1 MSTTTTGSVAPQAV
15 SNIALRP
22 GQAMTRR
29 LVCMMTALLLGL
41 TLALN
46 PVSAPRSDAAVSAG
60 VGAAAL
66 RVARAQIGIPYRYGG
81 MSRAGFDCS
90 GLTKYSYARVGRWIP
105 RTAQQQYNASIHIR
119 WNQRRFGDLVFF
131 YSGSTIYHVGIY
143 AGNWRMVVAPHAG
156 TRVQV
161 QRIWSTHVLF
171 GRVR

>member
-1 MSTTTTGSVAPQAV
+1 MSTTTHGSVVPNVAPPQGFAV
-15 SNIALRP
+15 S
-22 GQAMTRR
+22 RR
-29 LVCMMTALLLGL
+29 LVSMLVAALLGL
-41 TLALN
+41 ALAIN
-46 PVSAPRSDAAVSAG
+46 PMSAPKSDAAVSAS
-60 VGAAAL
+60 VGTAAL
-66 RVARAQIGIPYRYGG
+66 GVARAQMGIPYRFGG

-105 RTAQQQYNASIHIR
+105 RTSQQQYNASIHIR

-143 AGNWRMVVAPHAG
+143 AGNWHMIVAPHTG

-161 QRIWSTHVLF
+161 QRIWSTHILF